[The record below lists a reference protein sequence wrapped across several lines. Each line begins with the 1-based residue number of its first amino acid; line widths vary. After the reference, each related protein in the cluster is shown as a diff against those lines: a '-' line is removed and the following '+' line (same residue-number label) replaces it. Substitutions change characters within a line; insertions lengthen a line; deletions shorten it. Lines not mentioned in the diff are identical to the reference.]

1 MNHPLQ
7 LLAVEGGPLTERPVM
22 FTPELFRAKAAK
34 YGELAKTA
42 IDPDELREL
51 RRREQSFAVLA
62 DNEQWLADHHDQTVH
77 ADASVGLGEVI
88 AVPVADDKGNVQAD
102 LESATRTH
110 ASSTGGATQ

>member
-1 MNHPLQ
+1 
-7 LLAVEGGPLTERPVM
+7 M
-22 FTPELFRAKAAK
+22 FTPELFRANAAR

-77 ADASVGLGEVI
+77 ADASVGPGEVI
-88 AVPVADDKGNVQAD
+88 AVPATDDEGTIQAG
-102 LESATRTH
+102 LESATRNH